1 MNPALTL
8 RQQGFIV
15 AGLGAASLVVAGLIF
30 ATARGMSEPAP
41 VTKAQFVP
49 SDAQLRSFS
58 VQTVTLRSFRTEIET
73 DGYVAAGGGGGKSAG
88 GLPILPSQ
96 ANDTLQAEND
106 LTSAQ
111 VQYRNAAAAEDRQHK
126 LYQSEG
132 AALKDWQQSQAD
144 LATAA
149 AAVASAHNR
158 LRLQGKTDSGKAGAF
173 VLDDNSSVWLI
184 ANVREAD
191 AALVRTGDP
200 LTALLTAFPGKT
212 VSGEVSF
219 VSSVIDPAM
228 HRLAIGA
235 RVRNPD
241 GLLKPNMLATLTIQG
256 GEAKT
261 APAVPLSTLIH
272 DGERTHVWVVGP
284 GRKLSLR
291 DVKAGRTS
299 NGFVEI
305 TARLTAGERVATAGG
320 LFIDQATNGE

>member
-1 MNPALTL
+1 MYPALTR
-8 RQQGFIV
+8 RQQGMIV
-15 AGLGAASLVVAGLIF
+15 TGVGAASLLVAALVF
-30 ATARGMSEPAP
+30 ATARSMSQPAP
-41 VTKAQFVP
+41 ETITHFVP

-58 VQTVTLRSFRTEIET
+58 VQTVASRIFRTEIVT

-88 GLPILPSQ
+88 GLPILQSQ

-106 LTSAQ
+106 LASAQ

-132 AALKDWQQSQAD
+132 AALKDWQQSEVD

-149 AAVASAHNR
+149 AAVASARNR
-158 LRLQGKTDSGKAGAF
+158 LRLQGKADSGKAGAF

-191 AALVRTGDP
+191 AALVRMGDP
-200 LTALLTAFPGKT
+200 LTAVLTAFPGKV
-212 VSGEVSF
+212 VSGEISF
-219 VSSVIDPAM
+219 VSSVIDPSM

-235 RVRNPD
+235 RVRNQD
-241 GLLKPNMLATLTIQG
+241 GLLKPNMLATMTIHG
-256 GEAKT
+256 GEAKA
-261 APAVPLSTLIH
+261 APAVSPGTLIY

-291 DVKAGRTS
+291 EVKTGRTS
-299 NGFVEI
+299 AGFVEI
-305 TARLTAGERVATAGG
+305 TAGLIAGERVATAGG
-320 LFIDQATNGE
+320 LFIDQATSRD